1 MANGSPTLY
10 TPLNLT
16 TDQYTDDVQLVTG
29 LFSNGSG
36 TLAGSS
42 IFTASL
48 SSSDQKYF
56 VTIQD
61 AAGSSGTEYIDISY
75 GHAFGSGS
83 DMSGGANNTAKATQ
97 AIYGQMAGAFLDD
110 PREQFTF
117 KTGSEAGA
125 TDDSIY
131 VMSVKSSQMKDLIDY
146 KHTIVLSGSNVSGDT
161 ANGVNLSLTAFS
173 SSLNANAVAGK
184 YSPVVSGAAGVPH
197 DSSGGTVFGYFYE
210 NAGTW
215 IFSHDALSGSIEGD
229 INGISGSEAVLG
241 APTNFF
247 DTPLYGLKEDT
258 RTDGNAN
265 NPMKFKHCLHSG
277 SLTIKNIQNLN
288 QTTYYCRSFHNMHRH
303 SSNPTFIQSGSA
315 TGDILEEF
323 QKNRIVY
330 VTSIGLFND
339 NTDLIAV
346 AKLNKPQKKDAHNE
360 ITFAVKVNG

>member
-42 IFTASL
+42 VFTASL

-83 DMSGGANNTAKATQ
+83 DMS
-97 AIYGQMAGAFLDD
+97 
-110 PREQFTF
+110 
-117 KTGSEAGA
+117 EAGA

-131 VMSVKSSQMKDLIDY
+131 VMSVKSAQMKDLIDY
-146 KHTIVLSGSNVSGDT
+146 KHTIVLSGSNVSGHS
-161 ANGVNLSLTAFS
+161 AVGKNLSLTAFS

-184 YSPVVSGAAGVPH
+184 YYPVVSGAAGVPN
-197 DSSGGTVFGYFYE
+197 DASGGTVFGYFFE

-229 INGISGSEAVLG
+229 INGVSGSGAVLG